1 MSYRLD
7 AQDENHADEAL
18 RASLEELLTDNT
30 LFSVATTG
38 PGGAHINAAFFA
50 HDGELNLYFVSERST
65 QHSRNTADDPRAAA
79 TVTRQPPEYGEHLQ
93 GVQLSGVVHEARETE
108 AGPKAALACYQLRF
122 RTFAQD
128 AATQQ
133 RFFTGEGPLALYRF
147 RVESLTLLDEP
158 RFGRRV
164 YIKAAVVR

>member
-7 AQDENHADEAL
+7 AQDGTHSDEAL
-18 RASLEELLTDNT
+18 RASLEELLSDNT
-30 LFSVATTG
+30 LFSLATAG
-38 PGGAHINAAFFA
+38 PDGAHINTAFFA

-65 QHSRNTADDPRAAA
+65 QHSQNTADDPRAAA
-79 TVTRQPPEYGEHLQ
+79 TVMRQPPEYGEHLQ
-93 GVQLSGVVHEARETE
+93 CVQLTGVVHEAGETE
-108 AGPKAALACYQLRF
+108 TGAKVALTCYQGRF
-122 RTFAQD
+122 TTFTQD

-133 RFFTGEGPLALYRF
+133 RFLTGEGPLALYRF

-164 YIKAAVVR
+164 YVKAAVVR

>member
-1 MSYRLD
+1 MPYRLD
-7 AQDENHADEAL
+7 AQDGNHTDEAL
-18 RASLEELLTDNT
+18 RASLEELLADNT
-30 LFSVATTG
+30 LFSLATTG
-38 PGGAHINAAFFA
+38 PGGAHINTAFFA

-65 QHSRNTADDPRAAA
+65 QHSRNTASDPRAAA

-93 GVQLSGVVHEARETE
+93 GVQLSGVVHEARDTETG
-108 AGPKAALACYQLRF
+108 ASAALACYQGRF
-122 RTFAQD
+122 PTFAQD
-128 AATQQ
+128 TATQQ
-133 RFFTGEGPLALYRF
+133 RFLTGEGSLALYGF

>member
-7 AQDENHADEAL
+7 AQDGNHTDEAL
-18 RASLEELLTDNT
+18 RASLEELLAHNT
-30 LFSVATTG
+30 LFSLATAG
-38 PGGAHINAAFFA
+38 PGGAHINTAFFA

-65 QHSRNTADDPRAAA
+65 QHSRNTASDPRAAA

-93 GVQLSGVVHEARETE
+93 GVQLSGVVHEARNAE
-108 AGPKAALACYQLRF
+108 AGAALVCYQGRF
-122 RTFAQD
+122 PTFAQD
-128 AATQQ
+128 TATQQ
-133 RFFTGEGPLALYRF
+133 SFLTGEGPLALYRF
-147 RVESLTLLDEP
+147 RAEALTLLDEP

>member
-18 RASLEELLTDNT
+18 RASLEELLADNT

-38 PGGAHINAAFFA
+38 PGGAHINTAFFA

-65 QHSRNTADDPRAAA
+65 LHSRNTVDDPRTAA

-108 AGPKAALACYQLRF
+108 AGPKAALACYQARF
-122 RTFAQD
+122 PTFAQD

-133 RFFTGEGPLALYRF
+133 RFLTGEGPLALYCF